1 MFGKFDKYIAVF
13 LTALVVTYLLTPL
26 VRSLARRFGIMDWP
40 NERRPHKHPTARG
53 GGLAVVAG
61 VEAAFLV
68 ALLFPEGARPGGF
81 DLHWW
86 LIFAPA
92 SLILLAVGLVDDIR
106 GLGAWKKLAGQVRR
120 RVVDLR
126 FPGRVSARLFGYHL
140 SPVLDGHHGGGLD
153 CGRDQRLQSD

>member
-53 GGLAVVAG
+53 GGLAVVVG
-61 VEAAFLV
+61 VQAALLV

-86 LIFAPA
+86 LNFAPA

-106 GLGAWKKLAGQVRR
+106 GLGAWKKLAGQAGAAWWICYFRDAFRHVIR
-120 RVVDLR
+120 L
-126 FPGRVSARLFGYHL
+126 PSAAVAGW
-140 SPVLDGHHGGGLD
+140 HHGGGLD
-153 CGRDQRLQSD
+153 CGRDQRLQFD